1 MDSEE
6 AQKKT
11 LTGTAAEV
19 ETDHIVLDTAD
30 PENTFFSFVGTEGM
44 FDGINVGDKV
54 TVIYDGTLTEKM
66 IRPRVLRNRN
76 IIRPKKY
83 RPYKSENTPVW
94 TFLFEKSSCQ
104 WNPSS
109 KSSCSFYFVIS

>member
-1 MDSEE
+1 MQLLPVLSLKM
-6 AQKKT
+6 QWIPKKHRKKT

-66 IRPRVLRNRN
+66 IPAQGV
-76 IIRPKKY
+76 
-83 RPYKSENTPVW
+83 
-94 TFLFEKSSCQ
+94 EK
-104 WNPSS
+104 
-109 KSSCSFYFVIS
+109 